1 MIELTLNKIL
11 IDENRSDQVVV
22 FREKKGNRLLPL
34 VIGLPEAQSIQL
46 RIREIEVPRPM
57 THDLMNNVIRDL
69 GASIR
74 NIVIDRIDQQT
85 FYAKMNLRKISG
97 ESISID
103 ARPSDCIAIAIR
115 AGAPIFAESRVMQMA
130 SVPAEGKT
138 EL

>member
-46 RIREIEVPRPM
+46 RVREIEMPRPM

-69 GASIR
+69 GASLR
-74 NIVIDRIDQQT
+74 NVVIDRMDQQT
-85 FYAKMNLRKISG
+85 FYAKMNLQNSSG
-97 ESISID
+97 EAISID
-103 ARPSDCIAIAIR
+103 ARPSDCIAVAIR

-130 SVPAEGKT
+130 SVPSEGKKDK
-138 EL
+138 